1 MSMSHIKR
9 VGVIGF
15 GAMGKYVVHSLQTHS
30 ENLELCLL
38 LNSTPD
44 NDVLTEFNPINIE
57 TDVQNL
63 IQWQPDLVIECAGHS
78 AVIHHVPSLLQAGI
92 DVVIASI
99 GVLADTVINDQLQ
112 SAAKQGDARL
122 ILVSGAV
129 GGLDALRSAKSA
141 GLNTVEYR
149 GRKPPKA
156 WKGSPAEQEFDLD
169 QIKEPT
175 CIFKGTAAEAAI
187 KFPKNANVTAAVAL
201 SGLGFDDTSV
211 ELIADPTIEKNIH
224 EVSAIG
230 SFGNLDISLSN
241 NPLPEN
247 PRTSWLAALSIEEAV
262 TKQLHSLTF

>member
-15 GAMGKYVVHSLQTHS
+15 GAMGKYVVHSLQTHT

-38 LNSTPD
+38 LNAAPQTQ
-44 NDVLTEFNPINIE
+44 VFEEFEPLHF
-57 TDVQNL
+57 VQNVDDL
-63 IQWQPDLVIECAGHS
+63 IQWKPDLVIECAGHS
-78 AVIHHVPSLLQAGI
+78 AVINHVPSLLKAGI

-99 GVLADTVINDQLQ
+99 GVLADVEINQQLQ
-112 SAAKQGDARL
+112 DSAEQGSARL

-141 GLNTVEYR
+141 GLTTVDYR

-156 WKGSPAEQEFDLD
+156 WKGSPAENEFDLD
-169 QIKEPT
+169 QIHEPT

-201 SGLGFDDTSV
+201 SGLGFHETTV
-211 ELIADPTIEKNIH
+211 ELIADPTIQKNIH
-224 EVSAIG
+224 EVSAVG

-247 PRTSWLAALSIEEAV
+247 PKTSWLAALSIEEAV